1 MPEDTTGDHLSFIR
15 IRGLESEES
24 EVFQGASGGGE
35 LSLTPGDG
43 VTAQALEWGE
53 IPEEAVSLLGTYT
66 DDVNAWLVGMQAYDP
81 DDESRGITDLAL
93 PAIPALLTT
102 LATGG
107 ASLPA
112 VATIFVTQAIVN
124 IIGSALQ
131 NYAQSFDKNSLE
143 AIMRKAMLYK
153 DAEGTERS
161 VLDDRLSDLAYVDT
175 VIDFGPFRAHIKGK
189 MIEY

>member
-1 MPEDTTGDHLSFIR
+1 MPVTDYIA
-15 IRGLESEES
+15 IRGLKSS
-24 EVFQGASGGGE
+24 DTEVFQGIGGG
-35 LSLTPGDG
+35 SSDASPGDG
-43 VTAQALEWGE
+43 DTIGLEWGE

-66 DDVNAWLVGMQAYDP
+66 DDVNAWLVKMQAYDP
-81 DDESRGITDLAL
+81 NDDTRGITDLAL

-112 VATIFVTQAIVN
+112 IATMFVTQAIVN
-124 IIGSALQ
+124 IVGSALQ
-131 NYAQSFDKNSLE
+131 NYAQSFDNNSLE

-161 VLDDRLSDLAYVDT
+161 ILDDRLSDLAYVDT